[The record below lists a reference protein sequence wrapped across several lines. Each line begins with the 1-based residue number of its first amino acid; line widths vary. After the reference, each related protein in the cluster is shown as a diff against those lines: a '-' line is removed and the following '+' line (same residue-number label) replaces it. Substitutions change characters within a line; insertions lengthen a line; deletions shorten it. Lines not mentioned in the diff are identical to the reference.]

1 MSRPWTRR
9 LCWTA
14 LIALIAYVC
23 VSAVVAVFLA
33 EITLHMPRRPMVDH
47 RFVADAIHNLHAKIR
62 DVTMQARDG
71 AVLRAWYVEPATPNG
86 SSVILLHGLGDNRA
100 GVAGYAKLFLLHG
113 YRVLLPDSRAHGQSG
128 GTITTY
134 GVLERDDIRRWTEW
148 LKSQLPGRCVFGFGE
163 SMGAALILQ
172 SLATNPPLC
181 GVVAESPF
189 SSFREIAYDR
199 IGQRVG
205 AGPRFGRTVG
215 RLALEFA
222 LLYARA
228 RYGIDLAQADPKQAL
243 AKSNVPVLLIGD
255 GNDTNIPPRHARMLA
270 NSAGPNVTL
279 WIVPGAEHTGA
290 WATEPAQFETKVVRW
305 FDMLQPLHATLRR

>member
-1 MSRPWTRR
+1 
-9 LCWTA
+9 
-14 LIALIAYVC
+14 
-23 VSAVVAVFLA
+23 
-33 EITLHMPRRPMVDH
+33 
-47 RFVADAIHNLHAKIR
+47 
-62 DVTMQARDG
+62 MQARDG